1 MLHGLNKTPV
11 YDQYLARCQALKKHP
26 TYIVLLEKVH
36 ENGTWLPNL
45 KIAMKA
51 TNSRLDSSGNVRKSG
66 NQDWECLLDF
76 KRKEIRSENSKA
88 LKNRQAYITR
98 AINSRQEVK

>member
-11 YDQYLARCQALKKHP
+11 YDQYLAHCQALKKHP
-26 TYIVLLEKVH
+26 TYIVLEKVH

-66 NQDWECLLDF
+66 NQDWERLLDF

-88 LKNRQAYITR
+88 LKNREAYITR